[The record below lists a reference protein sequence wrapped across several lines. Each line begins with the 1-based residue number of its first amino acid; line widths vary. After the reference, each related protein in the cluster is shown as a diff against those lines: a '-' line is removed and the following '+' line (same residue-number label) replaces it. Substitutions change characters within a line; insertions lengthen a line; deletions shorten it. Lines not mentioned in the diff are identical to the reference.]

1 MELSQFQCQ
10 ILAKTEKYTRWLE
23 DKRGAQ
29 HFTVDSLQS
38 TTEEI
43 NGEWEALGREV
54 SHVGEVAEEVVAAAL
69 GNGSDEARQQE
80 MLGVVAWETTLG
92 VEDLSNPQTVASCLT
107 SHVQTYRSS
116 KGMLHAA
123 LLKFLNLPHQEV
135 QVGVDDD
142 DEAVQEGIS
151 MTAAKAFVEQS
162 TSFGEVDIQ
171 WSRQVFMVAISHL
184 KSEMYEAD
192 GGFDGLVHI
201 VKHELKPYD
210 STPEVT
216 RSRLT
221 PLVRIACLPLCCTSF
236 SP

>member
-1 MELSQFQCQ
+1 
-10 ILAKTEKYTRWLE
+10 
-23 DKRGAQ
+23 
-29 HFTVDSLQS
+29 
-38 TTEEI
+38 
-43 NGEWEALGREV
+43 
-54 SHVGEVAEEVVAAAL
+54 
-69 GNGSDEARQQE
+69 
-80 MLGVVAWETTLG
+80 ML
-92 VEDLSNPQTVASCLT
+92 
-107 SHVQTYRSS
+107 
-116 KGMLHAA
+116 KI
-123 LLKFLNLPHQEV
+123 LNLPNQEV

-151 MTAAKAFVEQS
+151 MAAAKAFVEQS

-192 GGFDGLVHI
+192 GGFDGLVRI

-210 STPEVT
+210 STPEGT